1 MSSFPLTLT
10 LAFIATTALAVVL
23 FQRATH
29 QHRITL
35 SILIGWALLQGT
47 ISFTGFYLMESG
59 MPPRFVLLVG
69 PPVLLMLF
77 LFLAATGKRYIDGLD
92 ASRLTLLHVVRIP
105 VELVL
110 YGLFTYGAIPEVMTF
125 EGRNF
130 DIISGLTAPLVYYF
144 GYVRPWLSR
153 SILIGWNIVC
163 LALLVNVV
171 THAVLAAPTDFQQI
185 AFDKPNVGVL
195 YFPFVWL
202 PCLVVP
208 LVLFAHLV
216 SLRRLLASRP

>member
-1 MSSFPLTLT
+1 MHYPLSLVITFVATTVLAIAFFQWAAHQLRVTLT
-10 LAFIATTALAVVL
+10 
-23 FQRATH
+23 
-29 QHRITL
+29 
-35 SILIGWALLQGT
+35 ILVGWALLQGAVST
-47 ISFTGFYLMESG
+47 TGFYLIESG
-59 MPPRFVLLVG
+59 IPPRFVLLVG
-69 PPVLLMLF
+69 PPMLLILLLF
-77 LFLAATGKRYIDGLD
+77 LTAIGKRYIDGLD
-92 ASRLTLLHVVRIP
+92 ASRLTLLHMVRIP

-110 YGLFTYGAIPEVMTF
+110 YGLFLNGAIPEVMTF

-130 DIISGLTAPLVYYF
+130 DVISGLTAPLVYYF
-144 GYVRPWLSR
+144 GFVRPRLSR

-171 THAVLAAPTDFQQI
+171 THAVLAAPTDFQRI

-216 SLRRLLASRP
+216 SLRRLLASTP